1 MYEYHWLPGGLV
13 QSDLL
18 ENFAQ
23 LYSEQ
28 YGIWGD
34 RGPNPGKPVRL
45 SLQRLSQWLVPDS
58 LVVWSTALGKL
69 VGYAVAVQTK
79 LPHNGTV
86 SWVTQLV
93 VHEAHRHQDVGKTLL
108 FTIWRFTDHFAWGIL
123 TANPFAVRALE
134 KATRRRCEP
143 SRIVSAASLLGD
155 LGNRVV
161 PYLNSVSEI
170 IVSSAESRAN
180 TKFFLDHSQLAGML
194 SAATS
199 EEKPWKLG
207 PLPEGWEWFAFT
219 FHDQNQISLT
229 RKEIGEML
237 AASDKLTRYAYS
249 RMLVTNSTQSWAT
262 HQKAEAEFV
271 IENCRLKPGTS
282 VLDLGC
288 GQGRHTI
295 ELAKRGIHATGLDYI
310 SSFIDI
316 ARVQATTSGASLADF
331 VVDDCRTA
339 ELGRTFDTVL
349 CLYDVIGSYVDD
361 GENLAIIRN
370 IVRHTNQGGFV
381 LLSVM
386 NLELTERIAKNWFSL
401 AAEPDRLLTLQPSA
415 IMETTGNVFNPDFYL
430 IDKDTKIV
438 YRKEQ
443 FTRGQVLPEEILIR
457 DRRYTEAQIR
467 RSCAEVG
474 LNVIWTRFV
483 RSGKWETPLAPDSDK
498 AKEILVL
505 CQRPESEASQREL
518 FT

>member
-1 MYEYHWLPGGLV
+1 MNLTPSNSRRIGG
-13 QSDLL
+13 DGR
-18 ENFAQ
+18 N
-23 LYSEQ
+23 
-28 YGIWGD
+28 
-34 RGPNPGKPVRL
+34 
-45 SLQRLSQWLVPDS
+45 
-58 LVVWSTALGKL
+58 
-69 VGYAVAVQTK
+69 
-79 LPHNGTV
+79 
-86 SWVTQLV
+86 
-93 VHEAHRHQDVGKTLL
+93 
-108 FTIWRFTDHFAWGIL
+108 
-123 TANPFAVRALE
+123 
-134 KATRRRCEP
+134 KATGQGRP
-143 SRIVSAASLLGD
+143 
-155 LGNRVV
+155 
-161 PYLNSVSEI
+161 
-170 IVSSAESRAN
+170 
-180 TKFFLDHSQLAGML
+180 
-194 SAATS
+194 
-199 EEKPWKLG
+199 
-207 PLPEGWEWFAFT
+207 
-219 FHDQNQISLT
+219 
-229 RKEIGEML
+229 
-237 AASDKLTRYAYS
+237 
-249 RMLVTNSTQSWAT
+249 QSWAT

-288 GQGRHTI
+288 GQGRHTL

-438 YRKEQ
+438 Y
-443 FTRGQVLPEEILIR
+443 
-457 DRRYTEAQIR
+457 
-467 RSCAEVG
+467 
-474 LNVIWTRFV
+474 
-483 RSGKWETPLAPDSDK
+483 
-498 AKEILVL
+498 
-505 CQRPESEASQREL
+505 
-518 FT
+518 